1 MKCNFILV
9 LLFIPC
15 ITQAQRFSVLI
26 TEFLADPSPARGL
39 PDAEF
44 IELTNV
50 SSQEINL
57 INWKIS
63 DKSSTATIQNDILLS
78 PGDVIILCP
87 TSAASKFESFGRTIG
102 LAGFPSLNNDAD
114 DIVLYDEKG
123 NIIHAI
129 SYNLSWYKNPLK
141 AEGGWSIE
149 MIDTS
154 LPCLGEENY
163 KASEDESGGTP
174 GKPNAVSQKL
184 TDMQPPSVEHA
195 YFKDSLTLIIRF
207 TESIPYEYIHKDL
220 IRLGDY
226 AGSILKFENANLFL
240 DEYIFHLSHPV
251 TRNRIYQLTISE
263 LIDCAG
269 NRSTNIS
276 VVSALPAPLTPGS
289 IVINEIL
296 FNPPSGGSDYLEL
309 FNPTD
314 TVFDLSQIYLANRSV
329 TGEIQQVRKI
339 SEKTVLF
346 FPGTFKLLTPDPE
359 FVTSWYGVKYDK
371 EIFITTPL
379 PSFPDDKGVALL
391 LDQFGSILDELD
403 YSSKW
408 HHPLL
413 KDENGVSLE
422 KIYPRSRNT
431 KDNWVSAA
439 ASVKYGTPGYVN
451 SSFRKEKSISATL
464 ETDPEIFSP
473 DGDGYDDRV
482 MIRYRTEKNES
493 SGSILIYN
501 RAGKVVKHIL
511 RNGILG
517 STGFYYWNGLS
528 DENQKLPAGIYI
540 IVLTIVTPD
549 GSFGKVYKPVVIAR
563 KD

>member
-1 MKCNFILV
+1 MKCNFILI

-44 IELTNV
+44 KDLTIV

-63 DKSSTATIQNDILLS
+63 DKSSTATIRNNILLS
-78 PGDVIILCP
+78 PGDVIIFCP

-226 AGSILKFENANLFL
+226 AGSI
-240 DEYIFHLSHPV
+240 
-251 TRNRIYQLTISE
+251 
-263 LIDCAG
+263 
-269 NRSTNIS
+269 
-276 VVSALPAPLTPGS
+276 
-289 IVINEIL
+289 
-296 FNPPSGGSDYLEL
+296 
-309 FNPTD
+309 
-314 TVFDLSQIYLANRSV
+314 
-329 TGEIQQVRKI
+329 
-339 SEKTVLF
+339 
-346 FPGTFKLLTPDPE
+346 
-359 FVTSWYGVKYDK
+359 
-371 EIFITTPL
+371 
-379 PSFPDDKGVALL
+379 
-391 LDQFGSILDELD
+391 
-403 YSSKW
+403 
-408 HHPLL
+408 
-413 KDENGVSLE
+413 
-422 KIYPRSRNT
+422 
-431 KDNWVSAA
+431 
-439 ASVKYGTPGYVN
+439 
-451 SSFRKEKSISATL
+451 
-464 ETDPEIFSP
+464 
-473 DGDGYDDRV
+473 
-482 MIRYRTEKNES
+482 
-493 SGSILIYN
+493 
-501 RAGKVVKHIL
+501 
-511 RNGILG
+511 
-517 STGFYYWNGLS
+517 
-528 DENQKLPAGIYI
+528 
-540 IVLTIVTPD
+540 
-549 GSFGKVYKPVVIAR
+549 
-563 KD
+563 